1 MKKIVLMLALALPA
15 QAYAVDGFSIEA
27 GNGMGTDMMRAG
39 IQWDWHKQWFDH
51 GGWHLG
57 GFWDASVGQWRGHAQ
72 IGGNQNITDFGL
84 TPVFR
89 YQRNSSLFGIVPYV
103 EGAVGFHLISPTY
116 INADRKFS
124 TSYQFGD
131 HVGAGFRFGDKA
143 QYDLTY
149 RFQHLSNGS
158 IKEPNQ
164 GINFNQIR
172 FAYHF

>member
-1 MKKIVLMLALALPA
+1 MKKRFLLLALLCPA
-15 QAYAVDGFSIEA
+15 PSFAVDSVSVEA

-39 IQWDWHKQWFDH
+39 VQWDWKKRWFDS

-57 GFWDASVGQWRGHAQ
+57 GYWDASIGEWRGHAQ
-72 IGGNQNITDFGL
+72 IGDNQKITDLGL

-89 YQRNSSLFGIVPYV
+89 YERSRIWGISPYV
-103 EGAVGFHLISPTY
+103 EGAVGFHLISRTY

-124 TSYQFGD
+124 TAYQFGD
-131 HVGAGFRFGDKA
+131 HVGAGFRFGQRL

-149 RFQHLSNGS
+149 RYQHLSNGS